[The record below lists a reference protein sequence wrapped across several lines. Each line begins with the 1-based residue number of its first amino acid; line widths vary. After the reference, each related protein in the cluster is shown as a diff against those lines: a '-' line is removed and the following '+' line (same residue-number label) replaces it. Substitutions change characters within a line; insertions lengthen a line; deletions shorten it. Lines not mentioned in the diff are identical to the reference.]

1 MDTEIENQR
10 NAHDLAREMDA
21 GRKFYLLNKDQLL
34 ARFHIAGEGLLETI
48 EIDEQFVEMPKWIL
62 NLGNFIRNR
71 RAPKKRENIAK
82 LLEMSGCHTLYGW
95 LSITHALSL
104 IDTYWVKPIDS
115 DLTWKKVSLYTHEF
129 NEVIA
134 KTAFEGG
141 LHGYNLSTTSPE
153 YGTDGTF
160 AKCWVREDGIIKLM
174 KRGSTGARNAG
185 LEPYSE
191 FYASQ
196 IARGLGLD
204 HVDYGLRKHSNR
216 ICSICDAFTSE
227 EVGYLPFSAVD
238 DGIREIVGVI
248 EAFEKYG
255 LRQKVVDMFIFDAI
269 IFNEDRHKGNFGF
282 LLANDSNEILD
293 MAPLFDHNIAML
305 CYAEQE
311 DFDRIDAYLREKGP
325 RIGDDF
331 VETARALLYPEMR
344 KKLQNLEGF
353 RFERHPKY
361 NLPEERLACL
371 EKVIN
376 RQIRMILE

>member
-1 MDTEIENQR
+1 M
-10 NAHDLAREMDA
+10 
-21 GRKFYLLNKDQLL
+21 
-34 ARFHIAGEGLLETI
+34 
-48 EIDEQFVEMPKWIL
+48 
-62 NLGNFIRNR
+62 
-71 RAPKKRENIAK
+71 
-82 LLEMSGCHTLYGW
+82 
-95 LSITHALSL
+95 
-104 IDTYWVKPIDS
+104 PIDS
-115 DLTWKKVSLYTHEF
+115 DLTWKKVSLFTHEF

-174 KRGSTGARNAG
+174 KRGSTGARKA
-185 LEPYSE
+185 
-191 FYASQ
+191 
-196 IARGLGLD
+196 
-204 HVDYGLRKHSNR
+204 
-216 ICSICDAFTSE
+216 
-227 EVGYLPFSAVD
+227 
-238 DGIREIVGVI
+238 
-248 EAFEKYG
+248 
-255 LRQKVVDMFIFDAI
+255 VDMFIFDAI

-311 DFDRIDAYLREKGP
+311 DFERIDAYLREKGP

-353 RFERHPKY
+353 RFERHPKH

-371 EKVIN
+371 EEVVN
-376 RQIRMILE
+376 RQIRLILE

>member
-1 MDTEIENQR
+1 
-10 NAHDLAREMDA
+10 
-21 GRKFYLLNKDQLL
+21 
-34 ARFHIAGEGLLETI
+34 
-48 EIDEQFVEMPKWIL
+48 
-62 NLGNFIRNR
+62 
-71 RAPKKRENIAK
+71 
-82 LLEMSGCHTLYGW
+82 
-95 LSITHALSL
+95 
-104 IDTYWVKPIDS
+104 
-115 DLTWKKVSLYTHEF
+115 
-129 NEVIA
+129 
-134 KTAFEGG
+134 
-141 LHGYNLSTTSPE
+141 
-153 YGTDGTF
+153 
-160 AKCWVREDGIIKLM
+160 M

-293 MAPLFDHNIAML
+293 MAPLFD
-305 CYAEQE
+305 AEQE

-361 NLPEERLACL
+361 NLPEERLVCL